1 MNNSDQAKSDTSSSY
16 SFTENRGSDILI
28 IAFAA
33 VFYSFN
39 CIFLYF
45 ELFLSE
51 QIYIVVSS

>member
-33 VFYSFN
+33 VFY
-39 CIFLYF
+39 FL
-45 ELFLSE
+45 
-51 QIYIVVSS
+51 